1 MRLWA
6 ALHEN
11 GWETWIAE
19 RGDGIYA
26 AWACPAAQNAG
37 RVYVEDTFEHASAAA
52 TFELARVT
60 GHHGCGPGCSP
71 WEPRESPLQAH
82 QH

>member
-19 RGDGIYA
+19 RGDGTYA

-37 RVYVEDTFEHASAAA
+37 MVYVEDTFEQARMQSRRSRKLSTQFSDMRDVTDTRGRASCVQ
-52 TFELARVT
+52 E
-60 GHHGCGPGCSP
+60 
-71 WEPRESPLQAH
+71 Q
-82 QH
+82 